1 MMTQIKRRNVAD
13 EIAEVLQRKIL
24 ESNLKEGDK
33 LPSHEELAQQ
43 LGVSK
48 ASLREGLQ
56 KLSAMG
62 VVEIKHGLGT
72 IVALPQV
79 SHYLKILSPRLI
91 TTGSTLSDLFEARKC
106 IEEATVAQAI
116 AKGDEADIND
126 LQDLVSDMKR
136 ALNAGDTES
145 FLRKDVEFH
154 NRIAK
159 AGKNK
164 VLLEILNVINELLY
178 FQENLTHRIPGAIER
193 AYDFHKKI
201 FRAIRER
208 DLQKAHS
215 LMAEHIED
223 VRSQRITDL
232 IIYCDTLGT
241 GSIGGTFFS
250 VGRALSKVINRYSW
264 IKSKTEPT
272 GGGVE
277 NVILAGE
284 KRIALGITQSDVAL
298 HAFNG
303 TREFSRRYD
312 NIRAVCGAHHLD
324 MQVFTPK
331 KNRFSSIGDL
341 KGKKLALG
349 APGGA
354 SIWVS
359 HVILD
364 CYRFSE
370 RDFKPQYLS
379 FSNAID
385 ALKEG
390 KIDAVFYLSGGPSTA
405 LVELSEHIEI
415 SFLPIDR
422 EILRGII
429 ESHPY
434 WTFSEIAS
442 GTYPHLKTNM
452 PTIGVPCI
460 LVTHK
465 DVPEEAI
472 YSIVKSILEHTDE
485 IADDHPAGR
494 EYSLENA
501 LRGIT
506 IPIHEGARKYFL
518 EEKILEPGEY
528 FDPKG
533 VERAPIGY
541 PRSMRVDS
549 SNK

>member
-1 MMTQIKRRNVAD
+1 MHIKRRNVSD

-24 ESNLKEGDK
+24 EMNLQEGDK

-72 IVALPQV
+72 IVALPQI

-106 IEEATVAQAI
+106 IEAATVAQAI
-116 AKGDEADIND
+116 AKGDEEDIND
-126 LQDLVSDMKR
+126 LRDLVSEMER
-136 ALNAGDTES
+136 AFQKGDTES
-145 FLRKDVEFH
+145 FLRKDIDFH

-193 AYDFHKKI
+193 AVGFHKKI
-201 FRAIRER
+201 FWAIKEK
-208 DLQKAHS
+208 DLQKAHT

-250 VGRALSKVINRYSW
+250 VGRALSRVINRYSW

-284 KRIALGITQSDVAL
+284 KRIVLGITQSDVAL

-324 MQVFTPK
+324 MQIFALK
-331 KNRFSSIGDL
+331 KNRFSSIRDL
-341 KGKKLALG
+341 KGKKVALG

-364 CYRFSE
+364 RYRFTE
-370 RDFKPQYLS
+370 GDFKSQYLS

-405 LVELSEHIEI
+405 LSELSEHVEI
-415 SFLPIDR
+415 SFLPIER
-422 EILRGII
+422 EIIGEII
-429 ESHPY
+429 ASHPY
-434 WTFSEIAS
+434 WTFSEIAAQ
-442 GTYPHLKTNM
+442 TYPNLKTTI

-465 DVPEEAI
+465 DVSEDAI

-485 IADDHPAGR
+485 IAEDHPAGS

-506 IPIHEGARKYFL
+506 IPIHRGARKYFL
-518 EEKILEPGEY
+518 EQRILENGEY
-528 FDPKG
+528 LEPEG
-533 VERAPIGY
+533 AQNTQIGDH
-541 PRSMRVDS
+541 RTLRVDS

>member
-1 MMTQIKRRNVAD
+1 MQIKRRNVSD

-24 ESNLKEGDK
+24 EMNLKEGDK
-33 LPSHEELAQQ
+33 LPSHEELTQQ

-62 VVEIKHGLGT
+62 VIEIKQGFGT
-72 IVALPQV
+72 IVALPQI
-79 SHYLKILSPRLI
+79 SNYLKILSPRLI
-91 TTGSTLSDLFEARKC
+91 TTGSTLSDLFEARKY
-106 IEEATVAQAI
+106 IEAATVANAI
-116 AKGDEADIND
+116 AKGDEEDTND
-126 LQDLVSDMKR
+126 LQALISEMER
-136 ALNAGDTES
+136 AFHEGDTES

-159 AGKNK
+159 AGKNR

-178 FQENLTHRIPGAIER
+178 FQENLTHRVPGANER
-193 AYDFHKKI
+193 AYGFHKRI
-201 FRAIRER
+201 FRAIKEK

-223 VRSQRITDL
+223 VKSQRITDL

-250 VGRALSKVINRYSW
+250 VGSALSKVINRYSW

-284 KRIALGITQSDVAL
+284 KRIVLGITQSDVAL

-303 TREFSRRYD
+303 TREFSRSYD

-324 MQVFTPK
+324 MQIFTLK
-331 KNRFSSIGDL
+331 NNRFASIRDL
-341 KGKKLALG
+341 KGKKVALG

-364 CYRFSE
+364 RYRFSE

-379 FSNAID
+379 FSHAID
-385 ALKEG
+385 ALKEE

-405 LVELSEHIEI
+405 LEELSEHVEI
-415 SFLPIDR
+415 SFLPIER

-429 ESHPY
+429 KSHPY
-434 WTFSEIAS
+434 WTLSEIAAE
-442 GTYPHLKTNM
+442 TYPTLKVNI
-452 PTIGVPCI
+452 PTLGVPCI

-465 DVPEEAI
+465 DVEEEAI

-485 IADDHPAGR
+485 IAEDHPAGS

-501 LRGIT
+501 LRGIS
-506 IPIHEGARKYFL
+506 IPIHQGARKYFV
-518 EEKILEPGEY
+518 EQKILKDGEY
-528 FDPKG
+528 LESKG
-533 VERAPIGY
+533 TENPQFGY
-541 PRSMRVDS
+541 PRTLRADS

>member
-1 MMTQIKRRNVAD
+1 MQIKRRNVSD

-24 ESNLKEGDK
+24 EMNLQEGDK

-72 IVALPQV
+72 IVALPQI

-106 IEEATVAQAI
+106 IEAATVTQAI
-116 AKGDEADIND
+116 TKGDEGDVND
-126 LQDLVSDMKR
+126 LQDLIFQMER
-136 ALNAGDTES
+136 ALHKGNTES
-145 FLRKDVEFH
+145 FLRKDIEFH

-159 AGKNK
+159 AGMNG

-178 FQENLTHRIPGAIER
+178 FQENLSHRIPGAIER
-193 AYDFHKKI
+193 AYDFHKEI
-201 FRAIRER
+201 LRAIKER
-208 DLQKAHS
+208 DLEKARS
-215 LMAEHIED
+215 LMEEHIDD
-223 VRSQRITDL
+223 VRSQRVTDL

-284 KRIALGITQSDVAL
+284 KRIVLGMTQSDVAL

-324 MQVFTPK
+324 MQVFALK
-331 KNRFSSIGDL
+331 KSRFSSIGDL
-341 KGKKLALG
+341 KGKKVALG

-354 SIWVS
+354 SMWVS

-364 CYRFSE
+364 RYRFTE
-370 RDFKPQYLS
+370 GDFKPQYLS

-385 ALKEG
+385 ALKDD

-405 LVELSEHIEI
+405 LVELSEHVEI
-415 SFLPIDR
+415 SFLPIER
-422 EILRGII
+422 EILGEII
-429 ESHPY
+429 ASHPY
-434 WTFSEIAS
+434 WTFSEIAAE
-442 GTYPHLKTNM
+442 TYPNLKINI

-465 DVPEEAI
+465 DVSEDAI
-472 YSIVKSILEHTDE
+472 YSVVKSILEHTDE
-485 IADDHPAGR
+485 IAEDHPAGK
-494 EYSLENA
+494 EYSPENA

-506 IPIHEGARKYFL
+506 IPIHQGARKYFL
-518 EEKILEPGEY
+518 EQKILGNGEY
-528 FDPKG
+528 MEPKG
-533 VERAPIGY
+533 GQNTRINYHRTLG
-541 PRSMRVDS
+541 VDP

>member
-1 MMTQIKRRNVAD
+1 MQIKRRKVSD

-24 ESNLKEGDK
+24 EMNLKEGDK

-72 IVALPQV
+72 IVALPQI
-79 SHYLKILSPRLI
+79 SHYLQILSPRLI

-106 IEEATVAQAI
+106 IEAATVAQAI
-116 AKGDEADIND
+116 AKGNEEDING
-126 LQDLVSDMKR
+126 LQHLISDMKR
-136 ALNAGDTES
+136 TFRGGDTES
-145 FLRKDVEFH
+145 FLRMDIEFH

-193 AYDFHKKI
+193 AYSFHEKI
-201 FRAIRER
+201 FQAIKEKN
-208 DLQKAHS
+208 LQKAQG
-215 LMAEHIED
+215 LMEEHIED

-250 VGRALSKVINRYSW
+250 VGRALSRVINRYSW
-264 IKSKTEPT
+264 VKSKTEPT

-284 KRIALGITQSDVAL
+284 KRIVLGITQSDVAL

-324 MQVFTPK
+324 MQIFALKTKRFT
-331 KNRFSSIGDL
+331 SIWDL
-341 KGKKLALG
+341 KGKKVALG

-364 CYRFSE
+364 RYQFTD
-370 RDFKPQYLS
+370 RDFNPQYLS

-385 ALKEG
+385 ALKEE

-405 LVELSEHIEI
+405 LEELSEQIEI
-415 SFLPIDR
+415 SFLPIEK
-422 EILRGII
+422 EILRGIV

-434 WTFSEIAS
+434 WTYSEIAAK
-442 GTYPHLKTNM
+442 TYPSLKLNI

-465 DVPEEAI
+465 DVAEDAI
-472 YSIVKSILEHTDE
+472 YSVVKSILEHTDE
-485 IADDHPAGR
+485 IAEDHPAGS
-494 EYSLENA
+494 EYSPENA

-506 IPIHEGARKYFL
+506 IPIHQGARKYFL
-518 EEKILEPGEY
+518 EQKILESGAYREPGGAG
-528 FDPKG
+528 DTDK
-533 VERAPIGY
+533 RY
-541 PRSMRVDS
+541 PRTFRMDS

>member
-1 MMTQIKRRNVAD
+1 MQIKRRNVSD

-24 ESNLKEGDK
+24 EMNLQEGDK

-72 IVALPQV
+72 RVALPQI

-106 IEEATVAQAI
+106 IEAATVTQAI
-116 AKGDEADIND
+116 TKGTEEDVND
-126 LQDLVSDMKR
+126 LQDLISQMER
-136 ALNAGDTES
+136 AFHKGETEF
-145 FLRKDVEFH
+145 FLRKDIEFH

-159 AGKNK
+159 AGKNG

-178 FQENLTHRIPGAIER
+178 FQENLSHRIPGAIDR
-193 AYDFHKKI
+193 AYDFHRKI
-201 FRAIRER
+201 FRAIKER
-208 DLQKAHS
+208 DLEKARS
-215 LMAEHIED
+215 LMEEHIDD
-223 VRSQRITDL
+223 VRSQRVTDL

-250 VGRALSKVINRYSW
+250 VGRALSKVISRYSW

-284 KRIALGITQSDVAL
+284 KRIVLGITQSDVAL

-324 MQVFTPK
+324 MQIFMLK
-331 KNRFSSIGDL
+331 RNRFSSIREL
-341 KGKKLALG
+341 KGKKVALG

-364 CYRFSE
+364 RYRFTE
-370 RDFKPQYLS
+370 GDFKPQYLS
-379 FSNAID
+379 FSNAIE
-385 ALKEG
+385 ALKDD

-405 LVELSEHIEI
+405 LVELSEHVEI
-415 SFLPIDR
+415 SFLPIER
-422 EILRGII
+422 EVLGEII
-429 ESHPY
+429 DSHPY
-434 WTFSEIAS
+434 WTFSEIAAE
-442 GTYPHLKTNM
+442 TYPNLKTNI

-465 DVPEEAI
+465 DVSEDAI

-485 IADDHPAGR
+485 IAEDHPAGS
-494 EYSLENA
+494 EYSVENA

-506 IPIHEGARKYFL
+506 IPIHQGARKYFL
-518 EEKILEPGEY
+518 EQKILKSKEYMEPEGTQ
-528 FDPKG
+528 
-533 VERAPIGY
+533 ATQIGSH
-541 PRSMRVDS
+541 RTLRVDS

>member
-1 MMTQIKRRNVAD
+1 MQIKRRNVSD

-24 ESNLKEGDK
+24 EMNLKEGDK

-62 VVEIKHGLGT
+62 VIEIKQGLGT
-72 IVALPQV
+72 IVALPQI
-79 SHYLKILSPRLI
+79 SNYLKILSPRLI

-106 IEEATVAQAI
+106 IEAATVANAV
-116 AKGDEADIND
+116 AKGDEDDING
-126 LQDLVSDMKR
+126 LQDLISEMER
-136 ALNAGDTES
+136 ASRDEDRES
-145 FLRKDVEFH
+145 FLRMDIEFH

-159 AGKNK
+159 AGKNR

-178 FQENLTHRIPGAIER
+178 FQENLSHRVPGAIER
-193 AYDFHKKI
+193 ACGFHKKI
-201 FRAIRER
+201 FRAIKKK
-208 DLQKAHS
+208 DLQKARN
-215 LMAEHIED
+215 LMEKHIED
-223 VRSQRITDL
+223 VRSQRLTDL

-250 VGRALSKVINRYSW
+250 VGRALSKVINHYSW
-264 IKSKTEPT
+264 IKAKTEPT

-284 KRIALGITQSDVAL
+284 KRIVLGITQSDVAL

-324 MQVFTPK
+324 MQIFALK
-331 KNRFSSIGDL
+331 KNRFTSIRDL
-341 KGKKLALG
+341 KGKKVALG

-364 CYRFSE
+364 RYRFSE

-385 ALKEG
+385 ALKEE

-405 LVELSEHIEI
+405 LEELSEHVEI
-415 SFLPIDR
+415 SFLPIER
-422 EILRGII
+422 ETLREII

-434 WTFSEIAS
+434 WTFSEISAE
-442 GTYPHLKTNM
+442 TYPNLKRNI

-465 DVPEEAI
+465 DVAEDAI

-485 IADDHPAGR
+485 IAAEHPAGN

-501 LRGIT
+501 LRGIS
-506 IPIHEGARKYFL
+506 IPIHQGAQKYFL
-518 EEKILEPGEY
+518 EQKILENGEY
-528 FDPKG
+528 LKPKG
-533 VERAPIGY
+533 ATDTPLGY
-541 PRSMRVDS
+541 SRTLRVDS
-549 SNK
+549 TDK

>member
-1 MMTQIKRRNVAD
+1 MQIKRRNVSD

-24 ESNLKEGDK
+24 EMNLQEGDK

-72 IVALPQV
+72 IVALPQI

-106 IEEATVAQAI
+106 IEAATVTQAI
-116 AKGDEADIND
+116 TKGDEGDVND
-126 LQDLVSDMKR
+126 LQDLIFQMER
-136 ALNAGDTES
+136 AFHKGNTES
-145 FLRKDVEFH
+145 FLRKDIEFH

-159 AGKNK
+159 AGKNG

-178 FQENLTHRIPGAIER
+178 FQENLSHRIPGAIER
-193 AYDFHKKI
+193 AYAFHKEI
-201 FRAIRER
+201 LRAIKER
-208 DLQKAHS
+208 DLEKARS
-215 LMAEHIED
+215 LMEEHIDD
-223 VRSQRITDL
+223 VRSQRIADL

-284 KRIALGITQSDVAL
+284 KRIVLGMTQSDVAL

-324 MQVFTPK
+324 MQVFALK

-341 KGKKLALG
+341 KGKKVALG

-354 SIWVS
+354 SMWVS

-364 CYRFSE
+364 RYRFTE
-370 RDFKPQYLS
+370 GDCKPQYLS

-385 ALKEG
+385 ALKDD

-405 LVELSEHIEI
+405 LVELSEHVEI
-415 SFLPIDR
+415 SFLPIER
-422 EILRGII
+422 EALGEII
-429 ESHPY
+429 ASHPY
-434 WTFSEIAS
+434 WTFSEIAAD
-442 GTYPHLKTNM
+442 TYPNLKTTI

-465 DVPEEAI
+465 DVSEDAI

-485 IADDHPAGR
+485 IAEDHPAGS

-506 IPIHEGARKYFL
+506 ITIHRGARKYFL
-518 EEKILEPGEY
+518 EQRILENGEY
-528 FDPKG
+528 LEPEG
-533 VERAPIGY
+533 AQNTQIGDH
-541 PRSMRVDS
+541 RTLRVDS

>member
-1 MMTQIKRRNVAD
+1 MHIKRRNVSD

-24 ESNLKEGDK
+24 EMNLKEGDK

-62 VVEIKHGLGT
+62 VIEIKQGFGT
-72 IVALPQV
+72 IVALPQI
-79 SHYLKILSPRLI
+79 SNYLKILSPRLI
-91 TTGSTLSDLFEARKC
+91 TRGSTLSDLFEARKC
-106 IEEATVAQAI
+106 IETATVAQAI
-116 AKGDEADIND
+116 AKGDEEDIND
-126 LQDLVSDMKR
+126 LQDIICEMERVFHQ
-136 ALNAGDTES
+136 GDTKS
-145 FLRKDVEFH
+145 FLRIDIEFH

-178 FQENLTHRIPGAIER
+178 FQENLSHRVPGTIEK
-193 AYDFHKKI
+193 AFDFHKKI
-201 FRAIRER
+201 FRAIKEK
-208 DLQKAHS
+208 DLQKAKT

-284 KRIALGITQSDVAL
+284 KKIVLGITQSDVAL

-303 TREFSRRYD
+303 TREFSRTYD

-324 MQVFTPK
+324 MQIFTLK
-331 KNRFSSIGDL
+331 KTRFSSIRDL
-341 KGKKLALG
+341 KGKKVALG

-359 HVILD
+359 HIILD
-364 CYRFSE
+364 RYRFTE
-370 RDFKPQYLS
+370 RDLKPQYLS

-405 LVELSEHIEI
+405 LEELSEHVEI
-415 SFLPIDR
+415 SFLPIER
-422 EILRGII
+422 EILRAII

-434 WTFSEIAS
+434 WTFSEISAE
-442 GTYPHLKTNM
+442 TYPNLKRNI

-465 DVPEEAI
+465 DVAEDAI
-472 YSIVKSILEHTDE
+472 YSIVKSVLEHTDE
-485 IADDHPAGR
+485 IAEDHPAGS

-506 IPIHEGARKYFL
+506 IPIHQGAQKYFL
-518 EEKILEPGEY
+518 EQKILGNAEYSEP
-528 FDPKG
+528 K
-533 VERAPIGY
+533 RAEDMQIGP
-541 PRSMRVDS
+541 PRNLRMNS